1 MGERIGF
8 VCGKGHG
15 HTQFIGEIDYGACG
29 GKEVAEITVSVTDRE
44 DLYPEYRNLKSSAD
58 VAKEIQEIIRE
69 WDAWREEK
77 MWEDEG

>member
-1 MGERIGF
+1 MSERIGF
-8 VCGKGHG
+8 ICGKGHG
-15 HTQFIGEIDYGACG
+15 HTQFKGEIDYGACG
-29 GKEVAEITVSVTDRE
+29 SKEVAEITVTVTDRE

-77 MWEDEG
+77 RWEDEG